1 MRYKLCRLVTLL
13 FLVCCSSAGAS
24 EEPRIDIHRQQVCPR
39 DATDW
44 CRASSTGGHFEV
56 SLPIPFNDG
65 TIHARDKNGNPI
77 TSYVIGTTSPEG
89 VKFSVICM
97 FNPAL
102 PMTQAGFEAMAQSF
116 VEGVTVLD
124 NQAVTQGGLSWR
136 QLHVQQKT
144 SSAYIR
150 FTYAHG
156 ASYQMIVEYPPA
168 AAAQADLLA
177 PRVFSSFAVT
187 GAPEKP

>member
-1 MRYKLCRLVTLL
+1 MRHNLSCLVTLL
-13 FLVCCSSAGAS
+13 LLVCNSAGAA
-24 EEPRIDIHRQQVCPR
+24 EEPSIVLHRQQVCPR
-39 DATDW
+39 DATGW
-44 CRASSTGGHFEV
+44 CDASSTGGHFAV

-65 TIHARDKNGNPI
+65 TIKARDKNGNPMA
-77 TSYVIGTTSPEG
+77 TYVVGTTSPEG
-89 VKFSVICM
+89 IKLTAMCM

-102 PMTQAGFEAMAQSF
+102 PATKASVDAMVQSL

-124 NQAVTQGGLSWR
+124 NQAFTQGGFSGR

-144 SSAYIR
+144 SSAYVR
-150 FTYAHG
+150 VGSSHA
-156 ASYQMIVEYPPA
+156 AVYQIIVEYPPS
-168 AAAQADLLA
+168 AAAQAGIWA